1 MHGRGTP
8 DARLTLLIE
17 NFPSVKSALNLN
29 VFLNLASAG
38 LPTDPV
44 LDHFKRLRT
53 ITMMTL
59 VHDNGPSFWK
69 DLFAIKAYR
78 RVPNFRVW
86 QFGDQFPAVAEGQL
100 FSFITDVSHMPVDT
114 PRVVQF
120 GRFGAGF
127 LNALERRFN
136 KNIDSIGGKVCAIIN
151 GHDDQEIRY
160 LTNMAVGSQKE
171 ILAEQLLRDS

>member
-53 ITMMTL
+53 IMMMTY
-59 VHDNGPSFWK
+59 VHDNHESFWE

-86 QFGDQFPAVAEGQL
+86 QFRDQFPAVADSEL
-100 FSFITDVSHMPVDT
+100 FNFITDVSHMPADK

-120 GRFGAGF
+120 GRVGADF
-127 LNALERRFN
+127 LAALERRFN

-151 GHDDQEIRY
+151 GHDDQETRY
-160 LTNMAVGSQKE
+160 LTNIAVGSQKQT
-171 ILAEQLLRDS
+171 LAEQLLRDS